1 MDYIIIAVF
10 LLIILLAILKAS
22 KKDAGLD
29 FNKLVEYLGGKEN
42 IIDTEINLSRFK
54 VTLKD
59 VSKANKEGIQKL
71 GAKGIV
77 EIDNQL
83 KIILGPESKQLK
95 KYIDEI
101 KWHVL
106 SFFSYFDKYRH
117 NKDIYFK

>member
-1 MDYIIIAVF
+1 MDYMEYIIIAVVMI
-10 LLIILLAILKAS
+10 IILIAVIKATR
-22 KKDAGLD
+22 KDAELD
-29 FNKLVEYLGGKEN
+29 FNKLVECLGGKEN
-42 IIDTEINLSRFK
+42 IVSTETNMSRFK

-83 KIILGPESKQLK
+83 KIILGSESKQLK

-101 KWHVL
+101 
-106 SFFSYFDKYRH
+106 R
-117 NKDIYFK
+117 

>member
-83 KIILGPESKQLK
+83 KIILGPNANQLL
-95 KYIDEI
+95 KYINDL
-101 KWHVL
+101 K
-106 SFFSYFDKYRH
+106 R
-117 NKDIYFK
+117 

>member
-1 MDYIIIAVF
+1 MDYIQYIVIAVIMI
-10 LLIILLAILKAS
+10 IILIAVIKATR
-22 KKDAGLD
+22 KDAGLD
-29 FNKLVEYLGGKEN
+29 FNKLVECLGGKEN
-42 IIDTEINLSRFK
+42 IVSTEINMSRFK

-83 KIILGPESKQLK
+83 KIILGSESKQLK

-101 KWHVL
+101 K
-106 SFFSYFDKYRH
+106 
-117 NKDIYFK
+117 

>member
-1 MDYIIIAVF
+1 MKIEYIVIAII
-10 LLIILLAILKAS
+10 LIIVLLALLKANR
-22 KKDAGLD
+22 KDIKLD
-29 FNKLVEYLGGKEN
+29 FNKLVELLGGKDN
-42 IIDTEINLSRFK
+42 IISTEINLSRFK

-95 KYIDEI
+95 KYIDEL
-101 KWHVL
+101 K
-106 SFFSYFDKYRH
+106 
-117 NKDIYFK
+117 

>member
-1 MDYIIIAVF
+1 MEYIQYIVIAIIMI
-10 LLIILLAILKAS
+10 IILLAVIKAT

-29 FNKLVEYLGGKEN
+29 FNKLVELLGGKDN
-42 IIDTEINLSRFK
+42 IVSTETNMSRFK

-83 KIILGPESKQLK
+83 KIILGSESKQLK

-101 KWHVL
+101 K
-106 SFFSYFDKYRH
+106 
-117 NKDIYFK
+117 

>member
-1 MDYIIIAVF
+1 MKIIEYVIIAVV
-10 LLIILLAILKAS
+10 LIVILLAIIKAT

-29 FNKLVEYLGGKEN
+29 FNRLVELLGGKEN
-42 IIDTEINLSRFK
+42 IVSTETNMSRFK
-54 VTLKD
+54 VALKD
-59 VSKANKEGIQKL
+59 VTKADKEGIQKL

-101 KWHVL
+101 K
-106 SFFSYFDKYRH
+106 
-117 NKDIYFK
+117 

>member
-1 MDYIIIAVF
+1 MEYAVIAIILI
-10 LLIILLAILKAS
+10 IILLAILKAN
-22 KKDAGLD
+22 KKDAELD

-42 IIDTEINLSRFK
+42 IVDTEINLSRFK

-101 KWHVL
+101 K
-106 SFFSYFDKYRH
+106 
-117 NKDIYFK
+117 

>member
-1 MDYIIIAVF
+1 MGIIEYLIIVVV
-10 LLIILLAILKAS
+10 LVIILLAILKAT
-22 KKDAGLD
+22 KKDAELD
-29 FNKLVEYLGGKEN
+29 FNKLVELLGGKAN
-42 IIDTEINLSRFK
+42 IISTESNHSRFK

-101 KWHVL
+101 K
-106 SFFSYFDKYRH
+106 
-117 NKDIYFK
+117 

>member
-1 MDYIIIAVF
+1 MEYIEYIVIVAV
-10 LLIILLAILKAS
+10 LIVILLAIIKAT

-29 FNKLVEYLGGKEN
+29 FNKLVELLGGKEN
-42 IIDTEINLSRFK
+42 IINTETNMSRFK

-59 VSKANKEGIQKL
+59 VTKANKEGIQKL

-83 KIILGPESKQLK
+83 KIILGSESKQLK

-101 KWHVL
+101 KWH
-106 SFFSYFDKYRH
+106 K
-117 NKDIYFK
+117 